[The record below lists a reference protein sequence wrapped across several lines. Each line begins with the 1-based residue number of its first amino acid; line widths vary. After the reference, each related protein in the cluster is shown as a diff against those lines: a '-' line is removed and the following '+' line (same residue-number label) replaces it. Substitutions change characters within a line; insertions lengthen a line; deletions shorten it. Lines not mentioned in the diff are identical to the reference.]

1 MHINEGLPA
10 SVVIEDDRIDDR
22 VLIIE
27 VRVNRRRV
35 EEHPIRISRKLAGK
49 SEEVIGVL
57 DGSC

>member
-1 MHINEGLPA
+1 MDVDEGLPA

-22 VLIIE
+22 VLIIQ
-27 VRVNRRRV
+27 VRINRCRV
-35 EEHPIRISRKLAGK
+35 KEHTIGIPREFADK